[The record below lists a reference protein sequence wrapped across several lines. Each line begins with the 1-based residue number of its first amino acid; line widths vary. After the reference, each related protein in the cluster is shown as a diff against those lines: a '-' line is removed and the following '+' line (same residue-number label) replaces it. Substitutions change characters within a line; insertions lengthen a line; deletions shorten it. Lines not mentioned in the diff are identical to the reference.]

1 MSLRGGI
8 LLALAYVLVLSVV
21 ALLVP
26 LGISLRDRVDAEIRL
41 EARTQAETVAART
54 ASLLSPPRT
63 GKLEAL
69 AKRSSVAVGG
79 RVLIVDR
86 RGRVVAD
93 SAEFAEPGS
102 RYGTRPE
109 IASALKG
116 DPEQEIRRSEA
127 LGEEILATAVPV
139 YAETRPSGAVRVT
152 QGVSEVNEAI
162 RRSWLGLA
170 LIGALVIGLGLIAGL
185 VIARLISGPIVRL
198 DGAARRV
205 ADGDLEVRAKVEG
218 STEQRTLARS
228 FNTMTER
235 LTVLLASQREFV
247 ADASHQLRT
256 PLTGLR
262 LRIEEIRADS
272 RGDAE
277 KGNADA
283 ALAEVDRL
291 SLIVDELLELSRAGE
306 APPPDAWADLD
317 RAVVEA
323 GERWGAAAT
332 EAGCRLAVEPGGGG
346 EVRCHA
352 TELDR
357 ILDILLENALAY
369 APGEPVEIA
378 SGPGAV
384 TVTDRGPGLQG
395 QPPEELFERFR
406 RGDASKGG
414 PAGTG
419 LGLAIARELASRW
432 DAKLT
437 LADAPGGGLV
447 AGLSFPD
454 GEALPSLSPAGPTVK
469 P

>member
-1 MSLRGGI
+1 MSLRSGI

-41 EARTQAETVAART
+41 EARTQAETVAARA
-54 ASLLSPPRT
+54 ASLLNPPRT
-63 GKLEAL
+63 VELEAL

-86 RGRVVAD
+86 RGRVLSD
-93 SAEFAEPGS
+93 SAGFAEPGS

-109 IASALKG
+109 IAAALKG
-116 DPEQEIRRSEA
+116 DPEQEIRRSED

-185 VIARLISGPIVRL
+185 VIARLISGPVVRL

-218 STEQRTLARS
+218 STEQKTLARS

-262 LRIEEIRADS
+262 LRIEEIRADA
-272 RGDAE
+272 DAAAE
-277 KGNADA
+277 KENADA

-306 APPPDAWADLD
+306 APPPDARADLD
-317 RAVVEA
+317 RAVVDA
-323 GERWGAAAT
+323 GERWEGAAA

-346 EVRCHA
+346 EVRCHS

-357 ILDILLENALAY
+357 ILDILLENAIAY
-369 APGEPVEIA
+369 APGAPVEIA
-378 SGPGAV
+378 SSPGAV
-384 TVTDRGPGLQG
+384 TVSDRGPGLQG

-406 RGDASKGG
+406 RGQASRGG
-414 PAGTG
+414 PSGTG
-419 LGLAIARELASRW
+419 LGLAIARELALRW
-432 DAKLT
+432 DGSLE
-437 LADAPGGGLV
+437 LHDGPDGGLV
-447 AGLSFPD
+447 ARLAFP
-454 GEALPSLSPAGPTVK
+454 GATALPSLSPEAPTVE

>member
-26 LGISLRDRVDAEIRL
+26 LGVSLRDRVDAEIRL
-41 EARTQAETVAART
+41 EARTQAETVAAQ
-54 ASLLSPPRT
+54 AAGLLSPPRT
-63 GKLEAL
+63 DRLDAL
-69 AKRSSVAVGG
+69 ARRSSVAVGG

-93 SAEFAEPGS
+93 SSGFAAPGS

-109 IASALKG
+109 IATALRG
-116 DPEQEIRRSEA
+116 QPEQDIRRSQD
-127 LGEEILATAVPV
+127 LGEDILATAVPV
-139 YAETRPSGAVRVT
+139 YAQARPSGAVRVT
-152 QGVSEVNEAI
+152 QGVNDVNEAI

-170 LIGALVIGLGLIAGL
+170 LIGALVIGLGLIAG
-185 VIARLISGPIVRL
+185 VIIARRISGPIVRL

-205 ADGDLEVRAKVEG
+205 AEGDLEVRATVEG

-262 LRIEEIRADS
+262 LRLEEIRAD
-272 RGDAE
+272 AE
-277 KGNADA
+277 GGGERENADA

-306 APPPDAWADLD
+306 APPPDARADLD

-323 GERWGAAAT
+323 GERWEGAAA
-332 EAGCRLAVEPGGGG
+332 EAGCHLAIEPGDGG
-346 EVRCHA
+346 EVLCHQ

-357 ILDILLENALAY
+357 ILDILVENAIAY
-369 APGEPVEIA
+369 APGQPVEIA
-378 SGPGAV
+378 SAPGTV
-384 TVTDRGPGLQG
+384 TVTDGGPGLQG
-395 QPPEELFERFR
+395 QDPDGLFERFH
-406 RGDASKGG
+406 RGEASRGG
-414 PAGTG
+414 PSGTG
-419 LGLAIARELASRW
+419 LGLAIARELSIRW
-432 DAKLT
+432 DARLR
-437 LADAPGGGLV
+437 LLDGPQGGLV
-447 AGLSFPD
+447 AELCFPR
-454 GEALPSLSPAGPTVK
+454 GEALPDLSPGSPTVE